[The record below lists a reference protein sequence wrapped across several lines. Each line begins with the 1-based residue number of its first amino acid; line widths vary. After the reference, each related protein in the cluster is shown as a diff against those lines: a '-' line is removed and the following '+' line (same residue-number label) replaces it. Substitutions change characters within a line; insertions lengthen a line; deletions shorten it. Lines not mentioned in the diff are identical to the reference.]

1 MRRAGIALA
10 SVFGV
15 GVVAAVVGVVVLVV
29 VAVSSL
35 GGAARSAATPA
46 AVTCPAVADQTVG
59 GIVVPAGPVAGFCQ
73 DRLVNAAQVINAARA
88 LGIGPHTQAVGV
100 MTAIGESS
108 LVNLDHGDAAGP
120 DSRGILQ
127 QRDNGAWGTYE
138 QRMDPYTAA
147 SMFYAK
153 LVKVPGW
160 KTMTP
165 TQVAHAVQVNADP
178 DHYSRSWPA
187 AKQIVETLT
196 GETVPDTTPQG

>member
-15 GVVAAVVGVVVLVV
+15 GVVAAVIGVIVLIV
-29 VAVSSL
+29 VAVNSLNGLASS
-35 GGAARSAATPA
+35 SATPRA
-46 AVTCPAVADQTVG
+46 LTCPAAASQTVG
-59 GIVVPAGPVAGFCQ
+59 GVVVPAGPIGGFCQ
-73 DRLVNAAQVINAARA
+73 DRLVNAAQVIRAARE

-100 MTAIGESS
+100 MTAIGESG
-108 LVNLDHGDAAGP
+108 LVNLDRGDAIGP
-120 DSRGILQ
+120 DSRGIFQ

-153 LVKVPGW
+153 LIKVPGW

-165 TQVAHAVQVNADP
+165 TQMAHAVQVNADP
-178 DHYSRSWPA
+178 DHYAKYWPT
-187 AKQIVETLT
+187 AKRVVEGLT
-196 GETVPDTTPQG
+196 GESVPDTAPQG